1 MLFRCVRRSI
11 RQSVRPSVR
20 NPYFFF
26 FEFAKS
32 LISDLNDGCKMERR
46 HTHAHTHTY
55 THTHTHTDTYKR
67 VAKVNK
73 SAEPRGG
80 IANTHTH
87 TRTNARPQLTSWW
100 RDSETHTHAQTHSCT
115 LTRTHA
121 HALRRSALNNEM
133 IEPNASTALYP
144 ALLG

>member
-1 MLFRCVRRSI
+1 MDTKLSGDTR
-11 RQSVRPSVR
+11 
-20 NPYFFF
+20 
-26 FEFAKS
+26 
-32 LISDLNDGCKMERR
+32 M
-46 HTHAHTHTY
+46 HTRTHI
-55 THTHTHTDTYKR
+55 HTHTHTDTYKR

-73 SAEPRGG
+73 LAEPQRGG
-80 IANTHTH
+80 VANTH

-115 LTRTHA
+115 LARTHA

-144 ALLG
+144 ALLGYN